1 MNESTISKQYKN
13 GLSTLFTL
21 NLDHILNSIK
31 QLCFTSPL
39 QHSQL
44 FFQLPFIPRKGG
56 TTMDQ
61 RNERDRGLIGRR
73 DRRVVDIPVEI
84 CTRRAQRRRGE
95 RRN

>member
-1 MNESTISKQYKN
+1 
-13 GLSTLFTL
+13 
-21 NLDHILNSIK
+21 
-31 QLCFTSPL
+31 
-39 QHSQL
+39 
-44 FFQLPFIPRKGG
+44 
-56 TTMDQ
+56 MDQ